1 MNLSQLKDFLFVSE
15 TQSISKAAKKAFISQ
30 PAMTKQIKEL
40 EEELGVQLFDRLDR
54 GVRINDSGRIFL
66 NYIEPALKQ
75 IQSGVDAVSSKTSV
89 RQQPIRLLI
98 EVASSLIPDIIR
110 RIHDIYPDAPVQLT
124 QRITAINDTS
134 SFDFTVTSREP
145 EDTFN
150 AISLL
155 NEEIYVGTAGNEF
168 KTKTINPDLL
178 ANYPIVGLGPH
189 NPLRDTIDKY
199 FAERGLHLNYQY
211 ESDDPATIRELLLHH
226 AGIGFIPSVTWN
238 RIGRQLNLVRIKED
252 APSRSIYLVEGK
264 QVEDKIT
271 RLLANELVNL
281 FLQESNRVINL

>member
-15 TQSISKAAKKAFISQ
+15 TQSISKAAQKAFISQ
-30 PAMTKQIKEL
+30 PAMTKQIQEL
-40 EEELGVQLFDRLDR
+40 EKELGVQLFDRLDR
-54 GVRINDSGRIFL
+54 GVRINDAGRIFL

-98 EVASSLIPDIIR
+98 EVASSLIPDIIQ
-110 RIHDIYPDAPVQLT
+110 RIHSIYPDAPVQLT

-134 SFDFTVTSREP
+134 SFDFIITSREP
-145 EDTFN
+145 EDTYN
-150 AISLL
+150 AVSLL
-155 NEEIYVGTAGNEF
+155 NEEIYIGTTGNEF
-168 KTKTINPDLL
+168 NAETITPELL
-178 ANYPIVGLGPH
+178 ANYPIVGLEPN

-211 ESDDPATIRELLLHH
+211 ESDDPATIRELLLNH

-238 RIGRQLNLVRIKED
+238 KIGQQLNLIRIEND
-252 APSRSIYLVEGK
+252 APFRKIYLVEGK

-271 RLLANELVNL
+271 RLVANELVNL
-281 FLQESNRVINL
+281 FLQESNRVIN